1 MPVYKIEISKCST
14 IEKIERSN
22 GQISEYQKIFKYR
35 NIRMQGA
42 KFARHT
48 TGFPREKA
56 AQLGQGS
63 REVDIQEMFKRK
75 YLRCSKENIQD
86 AQKKIF
92 KAWERLMF
100 KIFKFSYKNK
110 TKGPRQVR
118 ELVLLR
124 SQIFGEWMRKKYYLK
139 ASFG

>member
-1 MPVYKIEISKCST
+1 MEISKCSK

-22 GQISEYQKIFKYR
+22 GQISEYQNNEMFLYR

-63 REVDIQEMFKRK
+63 REVDIRDAQKIIYLRCSKDNIFKMLKRK
-75 YLRCSKENIQD
+75 YSRCSKENIQV
-86 AQKKIF
+86 
-92 KAWERLMF
+92 
-100 KIFKFSYKNK
+100 SGY
-110 TKGPRQVR
+110 V
-118 ELVLLR
+118 
-124 SQIFGEWMRKKYYLK
+124 
-139 ASFG
+139 

>member
-35 NIRMQGA
+35 IIRMQGA

-63 REVDIQEMFKRK
+63 REVDIRDAQKIIYLRCSKDNIFKMLKRK
-75 YLRCSKENIQD
+75 YSRCSKENIQG
-86 AQKKIF
+86 
-92 KAWERLMF
+92 
-100 KIFKFSYKNK
+100 SGY
-110 TKGPRQVR
+110 V
-118 ELVLLR
+118 
-124 SQIFGEWMRKKYYLK
+124 
-139 ASFG
+139 

>member
-35 NIRMQGA
+35 IIRMQGA

-63 REVDIQEMFKRK
+63 REVDIQDAQRKIFKILKRK
-75 YLRCSKENIQD
+75 YLRCPKENI
-86 AQKKIF
+86 
-92 KAWERLMF
+92 
-100 KIFKFSYKNK
+100 
-110 TKGPRQVR
+110 
-118 ELVLLR
+118 
-124 SQIFGEWMRKKYYLK
+124 
-139 ASFG
+139 

>member
-1 MPVYKIEISKCST
+1 
-14 IEKIERSN
+14 
-22 GQISEYQKIFKYR
+22 
-35 NIRMQGA
+35 MQGA

-63 REVDIQEMFKRK
+63 REVDIRDAQKII

-86 AQKKIF
+86 VQKRIF
-92 KAWERLMF
+92 KAQDMF
-100 KIFKFSYKNK
+100 NSRYSNVPTKIRPN
-110 TKGPRQVR
+110 G
-118 ELVLLR
+118 LDR
-124 SQIFGEWMRKKYYLK
+124 SASWSLEILNFGHWTRKKYYLK